1 MENPSASGNS
11 SFIAKLTCSTTPAP
25 PTFFVKHI
33 TITRKDDGTY
43 RLNFKPLK
51 MDADYSVDVFAIEVC
66 EDIIIEV
73 KMRGRRVWVCVKNG
87 VLV

>member
-1 MENPSASGNS
+1 MFYDS
-11 SFIAKLTCSTTPAP
+11 CS

-51 MDADYSVDVFAIEVC
+51 MDADYSVDIFAIEVC

-73 KMRGRRVWVCVKNG
+73 KK
-87 VLV
+87 